1 MLSAAGEITDPAR
14 HVDGEETLDMP
25 YGVTRDSNGS
35 CTGECHNEN
44 HNNDS
49 LGVARRSRCISG
61 GPS

>member
-35 CTGECHNEN
+35 CTG
-44 HNNDS
+44 
-49 LGVARRSRCISG
+49 RCCTALLHGSERGRIGALVHGSA
-61 GPS
+61 S